1 MGEDELKRKS
11 FPQKSRE
18 SGSAENWKLTVV
30 TRIRRNISENPTKMI
45 ELYEILSY
53 ANKLECAEKSALH
66 INLVGYL

>member
-1 MGEDELKRKS
+1 MSLRGNPSPK
-11 FPQKSRE
+11 KSRE

-30 TRIRRNISENPTKMI
+30 TRIRRDISENSTEMI
-45 ELYEILSY
+45 GLHEILNY

>member
-1 MGEDELKRKS
+1 MSLRGNPSQK
-11 FPQKSRE
+11 KSRE

-30 TRIRRNISENPTKMI
+30 TRIRRDISENPTEMI
-45 ELYEILSY
+45 GLHEMLNY